1 MNLVTGATS
10 EQDLSDSCTEFGTIN
25 SGFGGR
31 PYRYNYAATNEPG
44 WFLFNGLVKHDTLT
58 GREERYQFEPG
69 VFCSEVGVAPR
80 VGGTQEDDAYLVTL
94 TVDMNRDLSECVVFR
109 ANDVGRGP
117 IARAQLPERIAS
129 GTHSCWAPG
138 ELLTRL
144 VTSGPD
150 HEPEM
155 TATPDNAEAQEP
167 GSTENSN
174 AIALGLIG
182 DEWNLTIIRLAIMS
196 GVRRYKDFRDRL
208 GIANSVLTVRLRRL
222 AEAGVFT
229 MSQYSD
235 APRRYEYVLTE
246 RGRDLWKVLLTI
258 WSWEAVWVTEH
269 IEPLPP
275 MYHTECGEEFS
286 PVMHCRA
293 CGQPA
298 GIRDVRGTFGPSGG
312 FARSVPRATTRRRSA
327 GGSPGPGLVPQTIEL
342 IGNRWSASA
351 LAAAFLGARRFT
363 DMLVMMGAP
372 PTIVSDRLR
381 TFCQMGVLEPV
392 VTKAGSGRVE
402 YRLTDKGRAFFP
414 HVMVMLEWGDRWFRA
429 PEGPATLLTHTSCG
443 GEFHPVLQCSACQ
456 RELHGSQIQVGGDP
470 PKTQSA

>member
-1 MNLVTGATS
+1 MPETS
-10 EQDLSDSCTEFGTIN
+10 DNTE
-25 SGFGGR
+25 
-31 PYRYNYAATNEPG
+31 A
-44 WFLFNGLVKHDTLT
+44 
-58 GREERYQFEPG
+58 
-69 VFCSEVGVAPR
+69 
-80 VGGTQEDDAYLVTL
+80 
-94 TVDMNRDLSECVVFR
+94 
-109 ANDVGRGP
+109 
-117 IARAQLPERIAS
+117 
-129 GTHSCWAPG
+129 
-138 ELLTRL
+138 
-144 VTSGPD
+144 
-150 HEPEM
+150 
-155 TATPDNAEAQEP
+155 PDNAGAPESGPA
-167 GSTENSN
+167 ENSN

-182 DEWNLTIIRLAIMS
+182 DEWNLTIIRLAIIS

-222 AEAGVFT
+222 TEAGVFT
-229 MSQYSD
+229 MSQYSQ

-293 CGQPA
+293 CGEPA
-298 GIRDVRGTFGPSGG
+298 GIHDVRGTFGPSGG
-312 FARSVPRATTRRRSA
+312 LARSVPRATTRRRSA

-392 VTKAGSGRVE
+392 VTKVGSGRVE

-414 HVMVMLEWGDRWFRA
+414 HVMVMLDWGDRWFRA
-429 PEGPATLLTHTSCG
+429 PEGPATLLTHTTCG
-443 GEFHPVLQCSACQ
+443 GEFHPVLHCSVCG
-456 RELHGSQIQVGGDP
+456 RELHGSKIQVGGDP
-470 PKTQSA
+470 PKASQLDQP

>member
-1 MNLVTGATS
+1 M
-10 EQDLSDSCTEFGTIN
+10 
-25 SGFGGR
+25 
-31 PYRYNYAATNEPG
+31 
-44 WFLFNGLVKHDTLT
+44 
-58 GREERYQFEPG
+58 
-69 VFCSEVGVAPR
+69 
-80 VGGTQEDDAYLVTL
+80 
-94 TVDMNRDLSECVVFR
+94 
-109 ANDVGRGP
+109 
-117 IARAQLPERIAS
+117 
-129 GTHSCWAPG
+129 
-138 ELLTRL
+138 
-144 VTSGPD
+144 
-150 HEPEM
+150 
-155 TATPDNAEAQEP
+155 
-167 GSTENSN
+167 
-174 AIALGLIG
+174 
-182 DEWNLTIIRLAIMS
+182 
-196 GVRRYKDFRDRL
+196 
-208 GIANSVLTVRLRRL
+208 
-222 AEAGVFT
+222 
-229 MSQYSD
+229 
-235 APRRYEYVLTE
+235 LTE

-312 FARSVPRATTRRRSA
+312 FDRSVPRATTRRRSA

-342 IGNRWSASA
+342 IGNRWSAAA

-363 DMLVMMGAP
+363 DMLVMTGAP

-414 HVMVMLEWGDRWFRA
+414 HVMVMLDWGDRWFRA

-443 GEFHPVLQCSACQ
+443 GEFHPVLRCSACQ

-470 PKTQSA
+470 PKGKEQPLGGSTRPRAAVPPGPGRRVIQVSIDGTSARHVVMVCPPPAVSVSGTSACRSSQFLPEELGIGHVLVVAPRPRPARTGGGPRGRAGSGSPAAGCSPPAACGCRRTG